1 MVHCVGKGND
11 MSKLVAAFVLVGFF
25 IYTNPVTA
33 EMTSTNYQIRWD
45 SLTEGGSDTST
56 SETYGVHDS
65 IGGNALGD
73 STSETYQTSGGY
85 RAGIFDQILTF
96 DVLLQNS
103 SDSRAVTARSGTT
116 VSIANTTGLSVG
128 GYIALVQDNGASQVS
143 AIGKISSI
151 SSGVSLVVDAWTDN
165 GTTPTIDGT
174 NDLLFPLNGSTI
186 ALGELSSTSVATAL
200 IGYEV
205 TADLESGYSVQVL
218 TSGGFSNGSHSIT
231 SVSDGSVT
239 TGSEEYGAR
248 SSDTSIA
255 TSTFDTQD
263 TALTTSFQDIAT
275 EVDAKYDNRHFLT
288 LKAAASSG
296 TASGN
301 YSQSISLI
309 ASGNF

>member
-25 IYTNPVTA
+25 IYTNPAMA

-73 STSETYQTSGGY
+73 STSENYQTDSGY
-85 RAGIFDQILTF
+85 RAGIFDQIITF
-96 DVLLQNS
+96 DILLQNS
-103 SDSRAVTARSGTT
+103 SDSRVVTARSGTT
-116 VSIANTTGLSVG
+116 VSLANTTGLSAG
-128 GYIALVQDNGASQVS
+128 GYVALVQDNGESQVS
-143 AIGKISSI
+143 AIGKISSV
-151 SSGVSLVVDAWTDN
+151 SSGVSLTVDAWTDN

-174 NDLLFPLNGSTI
+174 NDVLYPLNGSAI
-186 ALGELSSTSVATAL
+186 GLGELSSSSVATAI

-205 TADLESGYSVQVL
+205 TADLDSGYSVQVL
-218 TSGGFSNGSHSIT
+218 TSGGLSNGTQSIT
-231 SVSDGSVT
+231 GVADGAVT

-275 EVDAKYDNRHFLT
+275 ETEAKYDNRHFLT
-288 LKAAASSG
+288 LKAAAA
-296 TASGN
+296 TTTTSGN
-301 YSQSISLI
+301 YSQSITLI